1 MKLEVIKS
9 AQGYDNYRIIG
20 EMTEELKN
28 FFVEK
33 GYRWSSYNKCYY
45 PGTIEAKYENANFTE
60 ELEKS
65 FFSNN
70 NNDIN
75 NKNKEKTVQ
84 LEDLIA
90 ELREEIRLQKEKIKE
105 LESVIEEKNNNVDGI
120 IPKYK
125 SEITNVDTELEEQID
140 NAIDNKDYEHLANLT
155 TIPENEVQTDI
166 LWDIED
172 ETEIIITEEELEICK
187 KIIPPNQYAY
197 TLGLTQ
203 GEEGDFYKQ
212 KLKDIAKIAKQITT
226 DDELVNND
234 GTHNVGFHYFVGNSD
249 FYISEIQSDGLAFGY
264 TILNGDIGMAE
275 WGYQDLN
282 EIINASQWIEMDYH
296 VPEGMTIER
305 MLEEKY
311 PEYYKQESV
320 VEIEVDNIIYSEE
333 FIKKFGDWEKA
344 QRLEKLKNSEIIR
357 KPKNVII
364 NGVHF
369 DLQIENARNN
379 KDSKTLRNIAKE
391 IGKSIKG
398 TYINKDLNVEVIIS
412 MGNIDEIKNHHILS
426 SGHIE
431 AMQYIPQ
438 IIENGI
444 YITEEEN
451 QDKQKHPN
459 ISKYKYLISG
469 IKIGETDYTC
479 KSVIGVDKDGNHY
492 YDQRL
497 SEIEKGLLL
506 DNLSQLMS
514 RGKSEQSLNN
524 YDKRLMRICQCP
536 QSLYLDENL
545 KPSKETVEK
554 VLNGKLWLEK
564 DSNDIQILHDIS
576 NGTEK
581 LIGEELS
588 ELLKETKTQDLNLK
602 ENIFHSGFNAL
613 HTLNEKYAIEFIPA
627 EEGKIEVNSEAD
639 KWIVKF
645 YDISKVIPGNL
656 IDKGRFIQS
665 YYASSLLQHQDSNV
679 GLNLGYGWKLD
690 AETFTHAKE
699 LIKDYVSIDMSK
711 IFSSKQNNT
720 QQEKTKIENDKE
732 YARELADWIIQYGLE
747 NSVSQENY
755 IISYDDIIEN
765 TDTTIEWLNKNYE
778 LVNEALAEHN
788 DNELLEYDPEES
800 NKNDFNLYFCS
811 NATEKGENTLF
822 KQNKNGRWV
831 RKTDE
836 ELELELQEESEFENE
851 PVYTINGIEYLVS
864 EIEAGLREDIR
875 QIFQEYDAGE
885 IEENLVLNDVKLYK
899 GENIDQLS
907 LLVEYDSKNPNNK
920 WTEDALFNA
929 LAEENISFAGM
940 KVDINPITPE
950 KSGTI
955 EEYLNNLDSIKT
967 DYENATNE
975 LSESTIN
982 YIKNAVNEWDKN
994 NWQVINPNT
1003 NKLDL
1008 LNFYRSNFVAVPTAE
1023 TAEGQLLEK
1032 EKFAAINELYKYS
1045 KEHNVEQSELVENII
1060 KDYLQEKN
1068 SVSQSQ
1074 NIIEPHTK
1082 KEIKNIR
1089 EQCREILQKSD
1100 NEITEEDKLILA
1112 QYEGGGGINEE
1123 NRTSAQ
1129 VLNEFY
1135 TPNNLIEKV
1144 WSLVDAYHPNGKT
1157 VLEPTAGIGKFA
1169 NNRPNNQFTMHELD
1183 ETSAR
1188 INKILHPEAK
1198 LIQGAYQKQFLDE
1211 NERAKN
1217 PDFIQPKYDIVI
1229 GNPPYGEYSGKYK
1242 NIEGKHHQRYEEYFI
1257 EKGLDALKDENSILA
1272 YVVPSG
1278 FLDSKNDKVKE
1289 LIASK
1294 GQFVDAYRLPAGTF
1308 STTDV
1313 GTDILIMR
1321 SWEKVRKEFDKDFT
1335 NDGHLITKEQAFKSF
1350 QRGNAELLSN
1360 GQHFKGHPE
1369 KILGEIKQRTNQFGK
1384 LVDAVVHH
1392 EGLSIQDELNKI
1404 DDFVSEIKKSNTYEN
1419 QQESNI
1425 ESIEELEVV
1434 EEESENQKQNFILEK
1449 LSAVGIEVVT
1459 DKNEFNR
1466 ILEREEL
1473 LQKMAI
1479 DFSEFEKLEESINN
1493 QKSSNLHLQDE
1504 KLDLESQK
1512 KILQQKNHAKF
1523 VEVVKQLEKYIPTNE
1538 YMNTTKSVS
1547 FYSKVLINSTK
1558 LSDRASNNIFLIKVN
1573 NPGQN
1578 DIFVVRQDPKLY
1590 WVEILGKFNDFEKLS
1605 QFESVQTLFNDTVI
1619 IENFTENLKS
1629 YMQQQLVIEQQK
1641 QNKLINEVNSSMQ
1654 KLKEMD
1660 IKNSDI
1666 LSDFLQLDKSLRFNS
1681 NFEIESSSLN
1691 EMVSIFPGS
1700 TGKSG
1705 LGIRHIIEERYK
1717 KDNLSQDEITALI
1730 GLVLDAV
1737 RSGKIT
1743 RESEFQSEFTKNGIV
1758 GIVRKNF
1765 FGEEK
1770 NWILTGFGY
1779 DEKSDIDKNREATEA
1794 IQTVIAQYSQS
1805 QDYSYFR
1812 NQVGAVISSL
1822 DLNIS
1827 QTENKSTT
1835 QNFITKDGTIYGF
1848 AHENKIYLNPDIV
1861 SSEAAIHEYTHLWD
1875 NYTKVTNPELWQ
1887 KGKEIFK
1894 NTYLW
1899 EEIKNDPNYQDIAH
1913 DEDLILS
1920 ECHARITGKIADQIL
1935 DKILTENGELTKNTV
1950 IDWDKEVF
1958 EYISKEFSEIDIKS
1972 LSEFVSQTMKDFMEG
1987 KKLDLSKNLQQE
1999 ETPKITKE
2007 VIERKIMNV
2016 EDFSKLYGKKYDENE
2031 IPIWKATNWEGIIN
2045 LSELNSEEI
2054 KYLNSS
2060 DNYIQAD
2067 FGKWT
2072 HKILFMSGDIYSKI
2086 ANYQEKIANKQYK
2099 LTSNEIDP
2107 GTELLL
2113 KQEIE
2118 LYSKNINLLNSI
2130 KKDLVPIENI
2140 HLSLKSTMAEEFS
2153 IEHFDEEG
2161 NIIKLNLQESFI
2173 LWAKNES
2180 YADMKDRKSID
2191 FSTSKISRED
2201 LNEKVSWSDI
2211 ISYIDSESVKAERT
2225 SSYFRDSDEVK
2236 QLKSQRK
2243 KEADEKRQA
2252 RSDIANKLFDKYIHE
2267 GLSEQIR
2274 KNLEYEYNQKFNSYV
2289 APDYSKLPLFI
2300 DGMSSHKGSSS
2311 FKLYEQQIKGISFLC
2326 NKGNGLLA
2334 YDVGVGKTAAGIVA
2348 TVNQIQSGR
2357 SKRPLILVPNQVYS
2371 KWYTD
2376 IKELFPNV
2384 QINDLFNLN
2393 EKSVAAF
2400 RDSENKNKLNIPE
2413 NSISLITYE
2422 ALSRMTFT
2430 DDSIK
2435 NALFEDFKNLLSID
2449 FDGSEKENASAVEKI
2464 KEVIGYSSNVKD
2476 SNYFFFEDCGFD
2488 NITVDEAHNFKNLW
2502 TVPRPKTKG
2511 ESNEYS
2517 GIPSGKPSA
2526 RALKLYATT
2535 QLIQRNNDNRNVFLL
2550 TATPF
2555 TNSPLE
2561 VYSMLTYIGRER
2573 LHQAGLNSLRDF
2585 LNQFAQTKYEL
2596 GVNSKGEIDT
2606 KQVMK
2611 NWRQLP
2617 ALQSILTEYIDKVDG
2632 EEAGIIRPK
2641 KFTHVK
2647 PLDMTPLQK
2656 RMRECDEIRM
2666 SSMESSADTIVAMN
2680 NMRIAAV
2687 APALA
2692 NPFMYPDI
2700 QLPSINELVETS
2712 PKLSFVCNSIIDMYK
2727 NNSEKGQF
2735 LFLPLGKESHGII
2748 KDYLVKH
2755 GIPKEAIEIINGD
2768 INNTPE
2774 KKEKITSKFND
2785 PKEKLK
2791 IIIGG
2796 KNTSEGIDL
2805 NGNSFVMYNCSL
2817 GWNPSETIQA
2827 EGRIWR
2833 QGNKQGHVHIVYPL
2847 MNDSIDSVL
2856 YQKHDE
2862 KRSRINELWT
2872 YKGDSLNVEDIN
2884 PEELK
2889 LELIKDPK
2897 KRAKLILDEE
2907 TKDLKADL
2915 SRIDLKIKNYDEIM
2929 ENKISL
2935 GREKE
2940 RYEESVAEYSKY
2952 IEDCKNRNEEV
2963 PIWYKSCLDRNKR
2976 QLKSANLKLDKINSK
2991 LEQLNIFDEESSV
3004 TYIREL
3010 NEQKKILVD
3019 KIESVKEKIPDIIQK
3034 LQIELA
3040 EQKLLEY
3047 PIDKQRKILETD
3059 ILSNLRP
3066 MKEVEV
3072 EIKTERYEKM
3082 MNLKFHNKEI
3092 SEEEYKVFVRAGY
3105 KLYEEYT
3112 KGEIDFKYLQTE
3124 VSGELPTIKD
3134 LPNNNTISFTWN
3146 QGELFFDEE
3155 PIINDSS
3162 SIAYTNSQNR
3172 IDDVHITPE
3181 QITESE
3187 IKRDEIILPIL
3198 NGQKSGMYKAFNDFA
3213 EHGVFDIIGSQIELE
3228 NNVISKNGW
3237 AQLHA
3242 AMNIYRDKKFET
3254 FRYIFIE
3261 KATGE
3266 IKDQVAVAAYMP
3278 HRSLINP
3285 YENTL
3290 KEIISRAEQQ
3300 DYLVAV
3306 AHNHPSGNI
3315 KPSDEDVYSTDKLM
3329 KSFTSNN
3336 GNSRFIGHIILD
3348 HNSFSYYDPQTGW
3361 QEGSK
3366 FEHTQDHLINKN
3378 YLLNDLYVD
3387 NTLQLHTIA
3396 TKINDL
3402 NNWNDDFIPVIF
3414 TNSENMVSGLK
3425 LYHKDYFNQSS
3436 EKIRNEFQFD
3446 GLNVGSIRAF
3456 PIITESFAKNNDM
3469 EQFEK
3474 KLMNHIKNNA
3484 FQDASIPKVIS
3495 ITDKFN
3501 IPVGKDYFDKI
3512 NHDEIKINS
3521 TWNRFV
3527 TPELFSNKQD
3537 IKKTETIE
3545 W

>member
-45 PGTIEAKYENANFTE
+45 PGTLEAKYENTSFTE
-60 ELEKS
+60 ELEKT

-75 NKNKEKTVQ
+75 NKNKEKTVL

-155 TIPENEVQTDI
+155 TIPENEVQADI

-249 FYISEIQSDGLAFGY
+249 FYISEIKSDGLAFGY
-264 TILNGDIGMAE
+264 TILNGDIEMAE
-275 WGYQDLN
+275 WGYQDLD

-320 VEIEVDNIIYSEE
+320 VEIEVE
-333 FIKKFGDWEKA
+333 
-344 QRLEKLKNSEIIR
+344 
-357 KPKNVII
+357 
-364 NGVHF
+364 
-369 DLQIENARNN
+369 
-379 KDSKTLRNIAKE
+379 
-391 IGKSIKG
+391 
-398 TYINKDLNVEVIIS
+398 
-412 MGNIDEIKNHHILS
+412 
-426 SGHIE
+426 
-431 AMQYIPQ
+431 
-438 IIENGI
+438 
-444 YITEEEN
+444 
-451 QDKQKHPN
+451 
-459 ISKYKYLISG
+459 
-469 IKIGETDYTC
+469 
-479 KSVIGVDKDGNHY
+479 
-492 YDQRL
+492 
-497 SEIEKGLLL
+497 
-506 DNLSQLMS
+506 
-514 RGKSEQSLNN
+514 
-524 YDKRLMRICQCP
+524 
-536 QSLYLDENL
+536 
-545 KPSKETVEK
+545 
-554 VLNGKLWLEK
+554 
-564 DSNDIQILHDIS
+564 
-576 NGTEK
+576 
-581 LIGEELS
+581 
-588 ELLKETKTQDLNLK
+588 KTQDLNLK

-613 HTLNEKYAIEFIPA
+613 HVLNEKYAIEFIPA

-645 YDISKVIPGNL
+645 YDISKVIPGDL

-690 AETFTHAKE
+690 AETFMHAKE
-699 LIKDYVSIDMSK
+699 LIKDFVSIDMSE

-778 LVNEALAEHN
+778 LVNEALAEHS

-836 ELELELQEESEFENE
+836 ELELELQEESELENE
-851 PVYTINGIEYLVS
+851 PVYTINGIEYLES

-875 QIFQEYDAGE
+875 QIFQEYDASE
-885 IEENLVLNDVKLYK
+885 IEENLVLNNVKLYK

-929 LAEENISFAGM
+929 LAEESISFAGM

-955 EEYLNNLDSIKT
+955 EEYLNKLDSIKT
-967 DYENATNE
+967 DFENVANKVFETVTKQYGNNYKEFYDTYEILKEQFIENENRYVGDARVRESFKQAHNE
-975 LSESTIN
+975 LV
-982 YIKNAVNEWDKN
+982 KL
-994 NWQVINPNT
+994 QVEE
-1003 NKLDL
+1003 LD
-1008 LNFYRSNFVAVPTAE
+1008 E
-1023 TAEGQLLEK
+1023 
-1032 EKFAAINELYKYS
+1032 
-1045 KEHNVEQSELVENII
+1045 II
-1060 KDYLQEKN
+1060 K
-1068 SVSQSQ
+1068 QSQ
-1074 NIIEPHTK
+1074 NLEIAKIASIRYFNAFGNDGLTTDNLYLSTGIGSYSNGRFSTSQEKMQEYIENRYSTLHEKNIHKEPHTK

-1360 GQHFKGHPE
+1360 GEHFKDHPE

-1434 EEESENQKQNFILEK
+1434 EKESENQKQNYIFEK
-1449 LSAVGIEVVT
+1449 LSAAGIEVVT

-1666 LSDFLQLDKSLRFNS
+1666 LSDFVQLDKSLRFNS

-1691 EMVSIFPGS
+1691 DMVSIFPGS

-1848 AHENKIYLNPDIV
+1848 THEGKIYLNPDIV
-1861 SSEAAIHEYTHLWD
+1861 SLEAAIHEYTHLWD
-1875 NYTKVTNPELWQ
+1875 NYIKVTNPELWN
-1887 KGKEIFK
+1887 KGKDIFK

-1899 EEIKNDPNYQDIAH
+1899 EEVKNDPNYQDIAN

-1958 EYISKEFSEIDIKS
+1958 EYIAKEFSGKDIDIQNMS
-1972 LSEFVSQTMKDFMEG
+1972 DFVSQTMKDFMEG

-2140 HLSLKSTMAEEFS
+2140 HLSLKSTMAEEFF

-2267 GLSEQIR
+2267 GLSEQIK

-2334 YDVGVGKTAAGIVA
+2334 YDVGVGKTASGIVA

-2692 NPFMYPDI
+2692 NQFMYPDI

-2915 SRIDLKIKNYDEIM
+2915 SRIDLKIKNYDEII

-2935 GREKE
+2935 GKEKE

-3278 HRSLINP
+3278 HRSLISP
-3285 YENTL
+3285 YKNTL

-3329 KSFTSNN
+3329 KSFTANN

-3366 FEHTQDHLINKN
+3366 FEHTQDNLINKN

-3414 TNSENMVSGLK
+3414 TNSQNMVSGLK

-3521 TWNRFV
+3521 TWDRFV

>member
-45 PGTIEAKYENANFTE
+45 PGTLEAKYENTSFTE
-60 ELEKS
+60 ELEKT

-84 LEDLIA
+84 LENLIA

-105 LESVIEEKNNNVDGI
+105 LESIIEEKNNNVDGI

-125 SEITNVDTELEEQID
+125 SEITNVDTELEEQIA
-140 NAIDNKDYEHLANLT
+140 NAIDNKDYEHLASLT
-155 TIPENEVQTDI
+155 TIPENEVQADI

-249 FYISEIQSDGLAFGY
+249 FYISEIKSDGLAFGY
-264 TILNGDIGMAE
+264 TILNGDIEMAE
-275 WGYQDLN
+275 WGYQDLD

-536 QSLYLDENL
+536 QSLYLDEKL

-613 HTLNEKYAIEFIPA
+613 HELNEKYAIEFEPA

-645 YDISKVIPGNL
+645 YDISKVIPGDL

-665 YYASSLLQHQDSNV
+665 YYASSLLQNQNSTV
-679 GLNLGYGWKLD
+679 GLNLGYGWSLD
-690 AETFTHAKE
+690 AETFNRAKE
-699 LIKDYVSIDMSK
+699 LIKDFVSIDMSE
-711 IFSSKQNNT
+711 IFSSKQNNNDEYSEFISKEPT
-720 QQEKTKIENDKE
+720 FEELEEPFNNKPESKEQNQQINIQNDNSISHEDIPENVVDLSELFDRKLKNQTEIVKYIKSLADDVFLTYDNYKIGILSKDAKHIVYTNGTPYRSQKIRINNYLLNLEKVLENAKLKDVSISKNKEGIKEFYYFTVPVKIENGLYTLQFDCKKNSDIAIAKE
-732 YARELADWIIQYGLE
+732 QSSNKLTDSNITDGDINNIFEINQVDCYLYNLKERVVTRNIIQ
-747 NSVSQENY
+747 
-755 IISYDDIIEN
+755 
-765 TDTTIEWLNKNYE
+765 
-778 LVNEALAEHN
+778 N
-788 DNELLEYDPEES
+788 DN
-800 NKNDFNLYFCS
+800 
-811 NATEKGENTLF
+811 
-822 KQNKNGRWV
+822 
-831 RKTDE
+831 
-836 ELELELQEESEFENE
+836 
-851 PVYTINGIEYLVS
+851 
-864 EIEAGLREDIR
+864 
-875 QIFQEYDAGE
+875 
-885 IEENLVLNDVKLYK
+885 
-899 GENIDQLS
+899 QLTS
-907 LLVEYDSKNPNNK
+907 
-920 WTEDALFNA
+920 
-929 LAEENISFAGM
+929 
-940 KVDINPITPE
+940 
-950 KSGTI
+950 
-955 EEYLNNLDSIKT
+955 
-967 DYENATNE
+967 
-975 LSESTIN
+975 
-982 YIKNAVNEWDKN
+982 
-994 NWQVINPNT
+994 
-1003 NKLDL
+1003 
-1008 LNFYRSNFVAVPTAE
+1008 
-1023 TAEGQLLEK
+1023 
-1032 EKFAAINELYKYS
+1032 
-1045 KEHNVEQSELVENII
+1045 
-1060 KDYLQEKN
+1060 
-1068 SVSQSQ
+1068 
-1074 NIIEPHTK
+1074 K

-1100 NEITEEDKLILA
+1100 NEITETDKLILA

-1144 WSLVDAYHPNGKT
+1144 WNLVDAYNPNAVT

-1169 NNRPNNQFTMHELD
+1169 NNRQNNQFTMHELD

-1188 INKILHPEAK
+1188 INKILHPEANI
-1198 LIQGAYQKQFLDE
+1198 IQGAYQKQFLDE

-1278 FLDSKNDKVKE
+1278 FLDSKNDKQKE

-1360 GQHFKGHPE
+1360 GEHFKDHPE

-1384 LVDAVVHH
+1384 LVDVVVHH

-1434 EEESENQKQNFILEK
+1434 EDESENQKQNFIFEK
-1449 LSAVGIEVVT
+1449 LSAAGIDVITDKDEFYETLENLEEINITLKMLNEESNYIQKISSENNSEHKVGQDTTSAISTPNKQNNIIFLNDSQEIYFNRLNKINTSNMSPSDFYHELRKTFDIDSVSQGSSYVCQQIGEDFYKLRISNHPVVVKNRTGSKTHQTSVVIKFVETKRRTNEKARVIEYVYNPETLNSEKMNGIISGINNWIKTGEFT
-1459 DKNEFNR
+1459 DKNYDEYFVSQAEKVNG
-1466 ILEREEL
+1466 
-1473 LQKMAI
+1473 
-1479 DFSEFEKLEESINN
+1479 KLEIVSVDSEL
-1493 QKSSNLHLQDE
+1493 SNE
-1504 KLDLESQK
+1504 
-1512 KILQQKNHAKF
+1512 
-1523 VEVVKQLEKYIPTNE
+1523 
-1538 YMNTTKSVS
+1538 TK
-1547 FYSKVLINSTK
+1547 
-1558 LSDRASNNIFLIKVN
+1558 
-1573 NPGQN
+1573 
-1578 DIFVVRQDPKLY
+1578 
-1590 WVEILGKFNDFEKLS
+1590 
-1605 QFESVQTLFNDTVI
+1605 
-1619 IENFTENLKS
+1619 
-1629 YMQQQLVIEQQK
+1629 
-1641 QNKLINEVNSSMQ
+1641 
-1654 KLKEMD
+1654 
-1660 IKNSDI
+1660 
-1666 LSDFLQLDKSLRFNS
+1666 
-1681 NFEIESSSLN
+1681 
-1691 EMVSIFPGS
+1691 
-1700 TGKSG
+1700 
-1705 LGIRHIIEERYK
+1705 
-1717 KDNLSQDEITALI
+1717 
-1730 GLVLDAV
+1730 
-1737 RSGKIT
+1737 
-1743 RESEFQSEFTKNGIV
+1743 
-1758 GIVRKNF
+1758 
-1765 FGEEK
+1765 
-1770 NWILTGFGY
+1770 
-1779 DEKSDIDKNREATEA
+1779 
-1794 IQTVIAQYSQS
+1794 
-1805 QDYSYFR
+1805 
-1812 NQVGAVISSL
+1812 
-1822 DLNIS
+1822 
-1827 QTENKSTT
+1827 T
-1835 QNFITKDGTIYGF
+1835 QNFITQDGTIYGF

-1861 SSEAAIHEYTHLWD
+1861 SSEAALHEYTHLWD
-1875 NYTKVTNPELWQ
+1875 NYTKVTNPELWN
-1887 KGKEIFK
+1887 KGKDIFK

-1899 EEIKNDPNYQDIAH
+1899 EEIKNDPNYQDIAN

-1920 ECHARITGKIADQIL
+1920 ECHARVTGKIADQIL

-1958 EYISKEFSEIDIKS
+1958 EYISKEFSENEIDIKS
-1972 LSEFVSQTMKDFMEG
+1972 LSEFVSQTMKNFMEG

-2161 NIIKLNLQESFI
+2161 NIVKLNLQESFI

-2191 FSTSKISRED
+2191 FSTSNISREE
-2201 LNEKVSWSDI
+2201 LNEKITWNDI
-2211 ISYIDSESVKAERT
+2211 VSYIDSESVKAERT
-2225 SSYFRDSDEVK
+2225 SSYFKDNEEVK

-2267 GLSEQIR
+2267 GLSEQIK

-2611 NWRQLP
+2611 NWKQLP

-2692 NPFMYPDI
+2692 NPFMYPGI

-2833 QGNKQGHVHIVYPL
+2833 QGNHQGHVHIVYPL

-2872 YKGDSLNVEDIN
+2872 YKGDFLNVEDIN

-2907 TKDLKADL
+2907 TKDLKVDL
-2915 SRIDLKIKNYDEIM
+2915 SRIDLKIKNYDEII

-2940 RYEESVAEYSKY
+2940 RYEESIAEYSKY

-3010 NEQKKILVD
+3010 NEQKKILID

-3092 SEEEYKVFVRAGY
+3092 SEEEYKIFVRAGY

-3112 KGEIDFKYLQTE
+3112 KGKIDFKYLQTE

-3155 PIINDSS
+3155 LIINDSS

-3278 HRSLINP
+3278 HRSLISP

-3366 FEHTQDHLINKN
+3366 FEHTQDNLINKN

-3414 TNSENMVSGLK
+3414 TNSQNMVSGLK

>member
-45 PGTIEAKYENANFTE
+45 PGTLEAKYENTSFTE
-60 ELEKS
+60 ELKKT

-155 TIPENEVQTDI
+155 TIPENEVQADI
-166 LWDIED
+166 VWDIED

-249 FYISEIQSDGLAFGY
+249 FYISEIKSDGLAFGY
-264 TILNGDIGMAE
+264 TILNGDIEMAE
-275 WGYQDLN
+275 WGYQDLD
-282 EIINASQWIEMDYH
+282 EIINVSQWIEMDYH

-320 VEIEVDNIIYSEE
+320 VEIEVE
-333 FIKKFGDWEKA
+333 
-344 QRLEKLKNSEIIR
+344 
-357 KPKNVII
+357 
-364 NGVHF
+364 
-369 DLQIENARNN
+369 
-379 KDSKTLRNIAKE
+379 
-391 IGKSIKG
+391 
-398 TYINKDLNVEVIIS
+398 
-412 MGNIDEIKNHHILS
+412 
-426 SGHIE
+426 
-431 AMQYIPQ
+431 
-438 IIENGI
+438 
-444 YITEEEN
+444 
-451 QDKQKHPN
+451 
-459 ISKYKYLISG
+459 
-469 IKIGETDYTC
+469 
-479 KSVIGVDKDGNHY
+479 
-492 YDQRL
+492 
-497 SEIEKGLLL
+497 
-506 DNLSQLMS
+506 
-514 RGKSEQSLNN
+514 
-524 YDKRLMRICQCP
+524 
-536 QSLYLDENL
+536 
-545 KPSKETVEK
+545 
-554 VLNGKLWLEK
+554 
-564 DSNDIQILHDIS
+564 
-576 NGTEK
+576 
-581 LIGEELS
+581 
-588 ELLKETKTQDLNLK
+588 KTQDLNLK

-613 HTLNEKYAIEFIPA
+613 HVLNEKYAIEFIPA

-645 YDISKVIPGNL
+645 YDISKVIPGDL

-690 AETFTHAKE
+690 AETFMHAKE
-699 LIKDYVSIDMSK
+699 LIKDFVSIDMSE

-778 LVNEALAEHN
+778 LVNEALAEHS

-836 ELELELQEESEFENE
+836 ELELELQEESELENE
-851 PVYTINGIEYLVS
+851 PVYTINGIEYLES

-875 QIFQEYDAGE
+875 QIFQEYDASE
-885 IEENLVLNDVKLYK
+885 IEENLVLNNVKLYK

-929 LAEENISFAGM
+929 LAEESISFAGM

-955 EEYLNNLDSIKT
+955 EEYLNKLDSIKT
-967 DYENATNE
+967 DFENVANKVFETVTKQYGNNYKEFYDTYEILKEQFIENENRYVGDARVRESFKQAHNE
-975 LSESTIN
+975 LV
-982 YIKNAVNEWDKN
+982 KL
-994 NWQVINPNT
+994 QVEE
-1003 NKLDL
+1003 LD
-1008 LNFYRSNFVAVPTAE
+1008 E
-1023 TAEGQLLEK
+1023 
-1032 EKFAAINELYKYS
+1032 
-1045 KEHNVEQSELVENII
+1045 II
-1060 KDYLQEKN
+1060 K
-1068 SVSQSQ
+1068 QSQ
-1074 NIIEPHTK
+1074 NLEIAKIASIRYFNAFGNDGLTTDNLYLSTGIGSYSNGRFSTSQEKMQEYIENRYSTLHEKNIHKEPHTK

-1360 GQHFKGHPE
+1360 GEHFKDHPE

-1434 EEESENQKQNFILEK
+1434 EKESENQKQNYIFEK
-1449 LSAVGIEVVT
+1449 LSAAGIEVVT

-1605 QFESVQTLFNDTVI
+1605 QFESVQSLFNDTVI

-1666 LSDFLQLDKSLRFNS
+1666 LSDFVQLDKSLRFNS

-1717 KDNLSQDEITALI
+1717 KDNLSQDEITALSALI
-1730 GLVLDAV
+1730 LETVKTGE
-1737 RSGKIT
+1737 IT
-1743 RESEFQSEFTKNGIV
+1743 RDSKNRCEITKNGI
-1758 GIVRKNF
+1758 IAIIRKDF
-1765 FGEEK
+1765 DDRDE
-1770 NWILTGFGY
+1770 NWILTGFQYKG
-1779 DEKSDIDKNREATEA
+1779 ENEEKNREATEA
-1794 IQTVIAQYSQS
+1794 IQTVIAQYSHS
-1805 QDYSYFR
+1805 LEYSYFR

-1827 QTENKSTT
+1827 QTENKSTI
-1835 QNFITKDGTIYGF
+1835 QNFITQDGTIYGF
-1848 AHENKIYLNPDIV
+1848 THEGKIYLNPDIV

-1875 NYTKVTNPELWQ
+1875 NYIKVTNPELWN

-1899 EEIKNDPNYQDIAH
+1899 EEVKNDPNYQDIAH

-2267 GLSEQIR
+2267 GLSEQIK

-2334 YDVGVGKTAAGIVA
+2334 YDVGVGKTASGIVA

-2422 ALSRMTFT
+2422 ALSRVTFT

-2915 SRIDLKIKNYDEIM
+2915 SRIDLKIKNYDEII

-2940 RYEESVAEYSKY
+2940 KYEESVAEYSKY

-3278 HRSLINP
+3278 HRSLISP
-3285 YENTL
+3285 YKNIL

-3366 FEHTQDHLINKN
+3366 FEHTQDNLINKN

-3414 TNSENMVSGLK
+3414 TNSQNMVSGLK

-3484 FQDASIPKVIS
+3484 FQDASMPKVIS

-3537 IKKTETIE
+3537 IKKTEIIE

>member
-1 MKLEVIKS
+1 
-9 AQGYDNYRIIG
+9 
-20 EMTEELKN
+20 
-28 FFVEK
+28 
-33 GYRWSSYNKCYY
+33 
-45 PGTIEAKYENANFTE
+45 
-60 ELEKS
+60 
-65 FFSNN
+65 
-70 NNDIN
+70 
-75 NKNKEKTVQ
+75 
-84 LEDLIA
+84 
-90 ELREEIRLQKEKIKE
+90 
-105 LESVIEEKNNNVDGI
+105 
-120 IPKYK
+120 
-125 SEITNVDTELEEQID
+125 
-140 NAIDNKDYEHLANLT
+140 
-155 TIPENEVQTDI
+155 
-166 LWDIED
+166 
-172 ETEIIITEEELEICK
+172 
-187 KIIPPNQYAY
+187 
-197 TLGLTQ
+197 
-203 GEEGDFYKQ
+203 
-212 KLKDIAKIAKQITT
+212 
-226 DDELVNND
+226 
-234 GTHNVGFHYFVGNSD
+234 
-249 FYISEIQSDGLAFGY
+249 
-264 TILNGDIGMAE
+264 
-275 WGYQDLN
+275 
-282 EIINASQWIEMDYH
+282 
-296 VPEGMTIER
+296 
-305 MLEEKY
+305 
-311 PEYYKQESV
+311 
-320 VEIEVDNIIYSEE
+320 
-333 FIKKFGDWEKA
+333 
-344 QRLEKLKNSEIIR
+344 
-357 KPKNVII
+357 
-364 NGVHF
+364 
-369 DLQIENARNN
+369 
-379 KDSKTLRNIAKE
+379 
-391 IGKSIKG
+391 
-398 TYINKDLNVEVIIS
+398 

-613 HTLNEKYAIEFIPA
+613 HVLNEKYAIEFIPA

-645 YDISKVIPGNL
+645 YDISKVIPGDL

-690 AETFTHAKE
+690 AETFMHAKE
-699 LIKDYVSIDMSK
+699 LIKDFVSIDMSE

-720 QQEKTKIENDKE
+720 QQEKTKIASIRYFNAFGND
-732 YARELADWIIQYGLE
+732 GLTTD
-747 NSVSQENY
+747 NLYLSTGIGSYSNGRFSTSQEKMQEY
-755 IISYDDIIEN
+755 IEN
-765 TDTTIEWLNKNYE
+765 RY
-778 LVNEALAEHN
+778 
-788 DNELLEYDPEES
+788 S
-800 NKNDFNLYFCS
+800 
-811 NATEKGENTLF
+811 TL
-822 KQNKNGRWV
+822 
-831 RKTDE
+831 
-836 ELELELQEESEFENE
+836 
-851 PVYTINGIEYLVS
+851 
-864 EIEAGLREDIR
+864 
-875 QIFQEYDAGE
+875 
-885 IEENLVLNDVKLYK
+885 
-899 GENIDQLS
+899 
-907 LLVEYDSKNPNNK
+907 
-920 WTEDALFNA
+920 
-929 LAEENISFAGM
+929 
-940 KVDINPITPE
+940 
-950 KSGTI
+950 
-955 EEYLNNLDSIKT
+955 
-967 DYENATNE
+967 
-975 LSESTIN
+975 
-982 YIKNAVNEWDKN
+982 
-994 NWQVINPNT
+994 
-1003 NKLDL
+1003 
-1008 LNFYRSNFVAVPTAE
+1008 
-1023 TAEGQLLEK
+1023 
-1032 EKFAAINELYKYS
+1032 
-1045 KEHNVEQSELVENII
+1045 H
-1060 KDYLQEKN
+1060 EKN
-1068 SVSQSQ
+1068 
-1074 NIIEPHTK
+1074 IHKEPHTK

-1360 GQHFKGHPE
+1360 GEHFKDHPE

-1434 EEESENQKQNFILEK
+1434 EKESENQKQNYIFEK
-1449 LSAVGIEVVT
+1449 LSAAGIEVVT

-1666 LSDFLQLDKSLRFNS
+1666 LSDFVQLDKSLRFNS

-1691 EMVSIFPGS
+1691 AMVSIFPGS

-1717 KDNLSQDEITALI
+1717 KDNLSQDEITALSALI
-1730 GLVLDAV
+1730 LETVKTGE
-1737 RSGKIT
+1737 IT
-1743 RESEFQSEFTKNGIV
+1743 RNSKNRCEITKNGI
-1758 GIVRKNF
+1758 IAIIRKDF
-1765 FGEEK
+1765 DDRDE
-1770 NWILTGFGY
+1770 NWILTGFQYKG
-1779 DEKSDIDKNREATEA
+1779 ENEEKNREATEA
-1794 IQTVIAQYSQS
+1794 IQTVIAQYSHS
-1805 QDYSYFR
+1805 LEYSYFR

-1848 AHENKIYLNPDIV
+1848 VHENKIYLNPDIV
-1861 SSEAAIHEYTHLWD
+1861 SSEAALHEYTHLWD
-1875 NYTKVTNPELWQ
+1875 NYTKVTNPELWN

-1899 EEIKNDPNYQDIAH
+1899 EEVKNDPNYQDIAN

-2267 GLSEQIR
+2267 GLSEQIK

-2334 YDVGVGKTAAGIVA
+2334 YDVGVGKTAAGIVV

-2692 NPFMYPDI
+2692 NQFMYPDI

-2915 SRIDLKIKNYDEIM
+2915 SRIDLKIKNYDEII

-2935 GREKE
+2935 GKEKE

-3010 NEQKKILVD
+3010 NEQKKILID

-3278 HRSLINP
+3278 HRSLISP
-3285 YENTL
+3285 YKNTL

-3366 FEHTQDHLINKN
+3366 FEHTQDNLINKN

-3414 TNSENMVSGLK
+3414 TNSQNMVSGLK

-3456 PIITESFAKNNDM
+3456 PIITESFAKKNDM

>member
-45 PGTIEAKYENANFTE
+45 PGTLEAKYENTSFTE
-60 ELEKS
+60 ELEKT

-75 NKNKEKTVQ
+75 NKNKEKTVL

-155 TIPENEVQTDI
+155 TIPENEVQADI

-249 FYISEIQSDGLAFGY
+249 FYISEIKSDGLAFGY
-264 TILNGDIGMAE
+264 TILNGDIEMAE
-275 WGYQDLN
+275 WGYQDLD

-320 VEIEVDNIIYSEE
+320 VEIEVE
-333 FIKKFGDWEKA
+333 
-344 QRLEKLKNSEIIR
+344 
-357 KPKNVII
+357 
-364 NGVHF
+364 
-369 DLQIENARNN
+369 
-379 KDSKTLRNIAKE
+379 
-391 IGKSIKG
+391 
-398 TYINKDLNVEVIIS
+398 
-412 MGNIDEIKNHHILS
+412 
-426 SGHIE
+426 
-431 AMQYIPQ
+431 
-438 IIENGI
+438 
-444 YITEEEN
+444 
-451 QDKQKHPN
+451 
-459 ISKYKYLISG
+459 
-469 IKIGETDYTC
+469 
-479 KSVIGVDKDGNHY
+479 
-492 YDQRL
+492 
-497 SEIEKGLLL
+497 
-506 DNLSQLMS
+506 
-514 RGKSEQSLNN
+514 
-524 YDKRLMRICQCP
+524 
-536 QSLYLDENL
+536 
-545 KPSKETVEK
+545 
-554 VLNGKLWLEK
+554 
-564 DSNDIQILHDIS
+564 
-576 NGTEK
+576 
-581 LIGEELS
+581 
-588 ELLKETKTQDLNLK
+588 KTQDLNLK

-613 HTLNEKYAIEFIPA
+613 HVLNEKYAIEFIPA

-645 YDISKVIPGNL
+645 YDISKVIPGDL

-690 AETFTHAKE
+690 AETFMHAKE
-699 LIKDYVSIDMSK
+699 LIKDFVSIDMSE

-778 LVNEALAEHN
+778 LVNEALAEHS

-836 ELELELQEESEFENE
+836 ELELELQEESELENE
-851 PVYTINGIEYLVS
+851 PVYTINGIEYLES

-875 QIFQEYDAGE
+875 QIFQEYDASE
-885 IEENLVLNDVKLYK
+885 IEENLVLNNVKLYK

-929 LAEENISFAGM
+929 LAEESISFAGM

-955 EEYLNNLDSIKT
+955 EEYLNKLDSIKT
-967 DYENATNE
+967 DFENVANKVFETVTKQYGNNYKEFYDTYEILKEQFIENENRYVGDARVRESFKQAHNE
-975 LSESTIN
+975 LV
-982 YIKNAVNEWDKN
+982 KL
-994 NWQVINPNT
+994 QVEE
-1003 NKLDL
+1003 LD
-1008 LNFYRSNFVAVPTAE
+1008 E
-1023 TAEGQLLEK
+1023 
-1032 EKFAAINELYKYS
+1032 
-1045 KEHNVEQSELVENII
+1045 II
-1060 KDYLQEKN
+1060 K
-1068 SVSQSQ
+1068 QSQ
-1074 NIIEPHTK
+1074 NLEIAKIASIRYFNAFGNDGLTTDNLYLSTGIGSYSNGRFSTSQEKMQEYIENRYSTLHEKNIHKEPHTK

-1360 GQHFKGHPE
+1360 GEHFKDHPE

-1434 EEESENQKQNFILEK
+1434 EKESENQKQNYIFEK
-1449 LSAVGIEVVT
+1449 LSAAGIEVVT

-1666 LSDFLQLDKSLRFNS
+1666 LSDFVQLDKSLRFNS

-1691 EMVSIFPGS
+1691 DMVSIFPGS

-1848 AHENKIYLNPDIV
+1848 THEGKIYLNPDIV
-1861 SSEAAIHEYTHLWD
+1861 SLEAAIHEYTHLWD
-1875 NYTKVTNPELWQ
+1875 NYIKVTNPELWN
-1887 KGKEIFK
+1887 KGKDIFK

-1899 EEIKNDPNYQDIAH
+1899 EEVKNDPNYQDIAN

-2140 HLSLKSTMAEEFS
+2140 HLSLKSTMAEEFF

-2267 GLSEQIR
+2267 GLSEQIK

-2334 YDVGVGKTAAGIVA
+2334 YDVGVGKTASGIVA

-2692 NPFMYPDI
+2692 NQFMYPDI

-2915 SRIDLKIKNYDEIM
+2915 SRIDLKIKNYDEII

-2935 GREKE
+2935 GKEKE

-3278 HRSLINP
+3278 HRSLISP
-3285 YENTL
+3285 YKNTL

-3329 KSFTSNN
+3329 KSFTANN

-3366 FEHTQDHLINKN
+3366 FEHTQDNLINKN

-3414 TNSENMVSGLK
+3414 TNSQNMVSGLK

-3521 TWNRFV
+3521 TWDRFV

>member
-1 MKLEVIKS
+1 M
-9 AQGYDNYRIIG
+9 
-20 EMTEELKN
+20 
-28 FFVEK
+28 
-33 GYRWSSYNKCYY
+33 
-45 PGTIEAKYENANFTE
+45 
-60 ELEKS
+60 
-65 FFSNN
+65 
-70 NNDIN
+70 
-75 NKNKEKTVQ
+75 
-84 LEDLIA
+84 
-90 ELREEIRLQKEKIKE
+90 
-105 LESVIEEKNNNVDGI
+105 
-120 IPKYK
+120 
-125 SEITNVDTELEEQID
+125 
-140 NAIDNKDYEHLANLT
+140 
-155 TIPENEVQTDI
+155 
-166 LWDIED
+166 
-172 ETEIIITEEELEICK
+172 
-187 KIIPPNQYAY
+187 
-197 TLGLTQ
+197 
-203 GEEGDFYKQ
+203 
-212 KLKDIAKIAKQITT
+212 
-226 DDELVNND
+226 
-234 GTHNVGFHYFVGNSD
+234 
-249 FYISEIQSDGLAFGY
+249 
-264 TILNGDIGMAE
+264 
-275 WGYQDLN
+275 
-282 EIINASQWIEMDYH
+282 
-296 VPEGMTIER
+296 
-305 MLEEKY
+305 
-311 PEYYKQESV
+311 
-320 VEIEVDNIIYSEE
+320 
-333 FIKKFGDWEKA
+333 
-344 QRLEKLKNSEIIR
+344 
-357 KPKNVII
+357 
-364 NGVHF
+364 
-369 DLQIENARNN
+369 
-379 KDSKTLRNIAKE
+379 
-391 IGKSIKG
+391 
-398 TYINKDLNVEVIIS
+398 
-412 MGNIDEIKNHHILS
+412 
-426 SGHIE
+426 
-431 AMQYIPQ
+431 
-438 IIENGI
+438 
-444 YITEEEN
+444 
-451 QDKQKHPN
+451 
-459 ISKYKYLISG
+459 
-469 IKIGETDYTC
+469 
-479 KSVIGVDKDGNHY
+479 
-492 YDQRL
+492 
-497 SEIEKGLLL
+497 
-506 DNLSQLMS
+506 
-514 RGKSEQSLNN
+514 
-524 YDKRLMRICQCP
+524 
-536 QSLYLDENL
+536 
-545 KPSKETVEK
+545 
-554 VLNGKLWLEK
+554 
-564 DSNDIQILHDIS
+564 
-576 NGTEK
+576 
-581 LIGEELS
+581 
-588 ELLKETKTQDLNLK
+588 
-602 ENIFHSGFNAL
+602 
-613 HTLNEKYAIEFIPA
+613 
-627 EEGKIEVNSEAD
+627 
-639 KWIVKF
+639 
-645 YDISKVIPGNL
+645 
-656 IDKGRFIQS
+656 
-665 YYASSLLQHQDSNV
+665 
-679 GLNLGYGWKLD
+679 
-690 AETFTHAKE
+690 
-699 LIKDYVSIDMSK
+699 
-711 IFSSKQNNT
+711 
-720 QQEKTKIENDKE
+720 
-732 YARELADWIIQYGLE
+732 
-747 NSVSQENY
+747 
-755 IISYDDIIEN
+755 
-765 TDTTIEWLNKNYE
+765 
-778 LVNEALAEHN
+778 
-788 DNELLEYDPEES
+788 
-800 NKNDFNLYFCS
+800 
-811 NATEKGENTLF
+811 
-822 KQNKNGRWV
+822 
-831 RKTDE
+831 
-836 ELELELQEESEFENE
+836 
-851 PVYTINGIEYLVS
+851 
-864 EIEAGLREDIR
+864 
-875 QIFQEYDAGE
+875 
-885 IEENLVLNDVKLYK
+885 
-899 GENIDQLS
+899 
-907 LLVEYDSKNPNNK
+907 
-920 WTEDALFNA
+920 
-929 LAEENISFAGM
+929 
-940 KVDINPITPE
+940 
-950 KSGTI
+950 
-955 EEYLNNLDSIKT
+955 
-967 DYENATNE
+967 
-975 LSESTIN
+975 
-982 YIKNAVNEWDKN
+982 
-994 NWQVINPNT
+994 
-1003 NKLDL
+1003 
-1008 LNFYRSNFVAVPTAE
+1008 
-1023 TAEGQLLEK
+1023 
-1032 EKFAAINELYKYS
+1032 
-1045 KEHNVEQSELVENII
+1045 
-1060 KDYLQEKN
+1060 
-1068 SVSQSQ
+1068 
-1074 NIIEPHTK
+1074 
-1082 KEIKNIR
+1082 
-1089 EQCREILQKSD
+1089 
-1100 NEITEEDKLILA
+1100 
-1112 QYEGGGGINEE
+1112 
-1123 NRTSAQ
+1123 
-1129 VLNEFY
+1129 
-1135 TPNNLIEKV
+1135 
-1144 WSLVDAYHPNGKT
+1144 
-1157 VLEPTAGIGKFA
+1157 
-1169 NNRPNNQFTMHELD
+1169 
-1183 ETSAR
+1183 
-1188 INKILHPEAK
+1188 
-1198 LIQGAYQKQFLDE
+1198 
-1211 NERAKN
+1211 
-1217 PDFIQPKYDIVI
+1217 
-1229 GNPPYGEYSGKYK
+1229 
-1242 NIEGKHHQRYEEYFI
+1242 
-1257 EKGLDALKDENSILA
+1257 
-1272 YVVPSG
+1272 
-1278 FLDSKNDKVKE
+1278 DSKNDKVKE

-1360 GQHFKGHPE
+1360 GEHFKDHPE

-1434 EEESENQKQNFILEK
+1434 EKESENQKQNYIFEK
-1449 LSAVGIEVVT
+1449 LSAAGIEVVT

-1666 LSDFLQLDKSLRFNS
+1666 LSDFVQLDKSLRFNS

-1691 EMVSIFPGS
+1691 DMVSIFPGS

-1848 AHENKIYLNPDIV
+1848 THEGKIYLNPDIV
-1861 SSEAAIHEYTHLWD
+1861 SLEAAIHEYTHLWD
-1875 NYTKVTNPELWQ
+1875 NYIKVTNPELWN
-1887 KGKEIFK
+1887 KGKDIFK

-1899 EEIKNDPNYQDIAH
+1899 EEVKNDPNYQDIAN

-2140 HLSLKSTMAEEFS
+2140 HLSLKSTMAEEFF

-2267 GLSEQIR
+2267 GLSEQIK

-2692 NPFMYPDI
+2692 NQFMYPDI

-2915 SRIDLKIKNYDEIM
+2915 SRIDLKIKNYDEII

-2935 GREKE
+2935 GKEKE

-3278 HRSLINP
+3278 HRSLISP
-3285 YENTL
+3285 YKNTL

-3329 KSFTSNN
+3329 KSFTANN

-3366 FEHTQDHLINKN
+3366 FEHTQDNLINKN

-3414 TNSENMVSGLK
+3414 TNSQNMVSGLK

-3521 TWNRFV
+3521 TWDRFV

>member
-45 PGTIEAKYENANFTE
+45 PGTLEAKYENTSFTE
-60 ELEKS
+60 ELEKT

-75 NKNKEKTVQ
+75 NKNKEKTVL

-155 TIPENEVQTDI
+155 TIPENEVQADI

-212 KLKDIAKIAKQITT
+212 KLKDIAKIARQITT

-249 FYISEIQSDGLAFGY
+249 FYISEIKSDGLAFGY
-264 TILNGDIGMAE
+264 TILNGDIEMAE
-275 WGYQDLN
+275 WGYQDLD

-320 VEIEVDNIIYSEE
+320 VEIEVE
-333 FIKKFGDWEKA
+333 
-344 QRLEKLKNSEIIR
+344 
-357 KPKNVII
+357 
-364 NGVHF
+364 
-369 DLQIENARNN
+369 
-379 KDSKTLRNIAKE
+379 
-391 IGKSIKG
+391 
-398 TYINKDLNVEVIIS
+398 
-412 MGNIDEIKNHHILS
+412 
-426 SGHIE
+426 
-431 AMQYIPQ
+431 
-438 IIENGI
+438 
-444 YITEEEN
+444 
-451 QDKQKHPN
+451 
-459 ISKYKYLISG
+459 
-469 IKIGETDYTC
+469 
-479 KSVIGVDKDGNHY
+479 
-492 YDQRL
+492 
-497 SEIEKGLLL
+497 
-506 DNLSQLMS
+506 
-514 RGKSEQSLNN
+514 
-524 YDKRLMRICQCP
+524 
-536 QSLYLDENL
+536 
-545 KPSKETVEK
+545 
-554 VLNGKLWLEK
+554 
-564 DSNDIQILHDIS
+564 
-576 NGTEK
+576 
-581 LIGEELS
+581 
-588 ELLKETKTQDLNLK
+588 KTQDLNLK

-613 HTLNEKYAIEFIPA
+613 HVLNEKYAIEFIPA

-645 YDISKVIPGNL
+645 YDISKVIPGDL

-690 AETFTHAKE
+690 AETFMHAKE
-699 LIKDYVSIDMSK
+699 LIKDFVSIDMSE

-778 LVNEALAEHN
+778 LVNEALAEHS

-836 ELELELQEESEFENE
+836 ELELELQEESELENE
-851 PVYTINGIEYLVS
+851 PVYTINGIEYLES

-875 QIFQEYDAGE
+875 QIFQEYDASE
-885 IEENLVLNDVKLYK
+885 IEENLVLNNVKLYK

-929 LAEENISFAGM
+929 LAEESISFAGM

-955 EEYLNNLDSIKT
+955 EEYLNKLDSIKT
-967 DYENATNE
+967 DFENVANKVFETVTKQYGNNYKEFYDTYEILKEQFIENENRYVGDARVRESFKQAHNE
-975 LSESTIN
+975 LV
-982 YIKNAVNEWDKN
+982 KL
-994 NWQVINPNT
+994 QVEE
-1003 NKLDL
+1003 LD
-1008 LNFYRSNFVAVPTAE
+1008 E
-1023 TAEGQLLEK
+1023 
-1032 EKFAAINELYKYS
+1032 
-1045 KEHNVEQSELVENII
+1045 II
-1060 KDYLQEKN
+1060 K
-1068 SVSQSQ
+1068 QSQ
-1074 NIIEPHTK
+1074 NLEIAKIASIRYFNAFGNDGLTTDNLYLSTGIGSYSNGRFSTSQEKMQEYIENRYSTLHEKNIHKEPHTK

-1360 GQHFKGHPE
+1360 GEHFKDHPE

-1434 EEESENQKQNFILEK
+1434 EKESENQKQNYIFEK
-1449 LSAVGIEVVT
+1449 LSAAGIEVVT

-1666 LSDFLQLDKSLRFNS
+1666 LSDFVQLDKSLRFNS

-1691 EMVSIFPGS
+1691 DMVSIFPGS

-1848 AHENKIYLNPDIV
+1848 THEGKIYLNPDIV
-1861 SSEAAIHEYTHLWD
+1861 SLEAAIHEYTHLWD
-1875 NYTKVTNPELWQ
+1875 NYIKVTNPELWN
-1887 KGKEIFK
+1887 KGKDIFK

-1899 EEIKNDPNYQDIAH
+1899 EEVKNDPNYQDIAN

-2140 HLSLKSTMAEEFS
+2140 HLSLKSTMAEEFF

-2267 GLSEQIR
+2267 GLSEQIK

-2692 NPFMYPDI
+2692 NQFMYPDI

-2915 SRIDLKIKNYDEIM
+2915 SRIDLKIKNYDEII

-2935 GREKE
+2935 GKEKE

-3278 HRSLINP
+3278 HRSLISP
-3285 YENTL
+3285 YKNTL

-3329 KSFTSNN
+3329 KSFTANN

-3366 FEHTQDHLINKN
+3366 FEHTQDNLINKN

-3414 TNSENMVSGLK
+3414 TNSQNMVSGLK

-3521 TWNRFV
+3521 TWDRFV